1 MNGLKMPAMT
11 PEEKAALLRA
21 GIEDTRPRPE
31 DTIQALCLAVAYL
44 TSPEKSKRETAKRRI
59 REYVEIGKTRTGL

>member
-1 MNGLKMPAMT
+1 MQ

-31 DTIQALCLAVAYL
+31 DTIQALCLAIGYL
-44 TSPEKSKRETAKRRI
+44 TSPDRAKRETARRRI
-59 REYVEIGKTRTGL
+59 REYVEIGKSKTGA